1 MVSRPLVADAVTVAP
16 VWVSRDDCPTCQL
29 QRDDVG
35 RLPIGFC
42 GPDCIARKAR
52 DERLGRA

>member
-1 MVSRPLVADAVTVAP
+1 VARPLVPEAVPVTP

-29 QRDDVG
+29 QRDELG
-35 RLPIGFC
+35 RLPIGHC

-52 DERLGRA
+52 DERTGRG